1 MNEKFDDKNVGK
13 MSFGKTYS
21 IGDVRNSQVVQGENS
36 SISGVQYNS
45 GNNNEGDKILG
56 DKIENQSNNF
66 SDLVQ
71 ASKDIKALLN
81 QLSLDYPQ
89 ENPRVL
95 GAKAVDQLRSDPN
108 LQSRVLRGVKA
119 GSFAALEKMID
130 HPVAQFFIEGT
141 KEILKP

>member
-1 MNEKFDDKNVGK
+1 MNEKFGDERVSKVG
-13 MSFGKTYS
+13 FGNTYS

-36 SISGVQYNS
+36 GILGDQYNS
-45 GNNNEGDKILG
+45 ENNDEIDNILGNKIESQNNN
-56 DKIENQSNNF
+56 S

-81 QLSLDYPQ
+81 QLALDYPQ
-89 ENPRVL
+89 ESPRIL
-95 GAKAVDQLRSDPN
+95 GAKAVDRLKDDLD
-108 LQSRVLRGVKA
+108 LQSRVLRGVRA

-141 KEILKP
+141 KEILKT